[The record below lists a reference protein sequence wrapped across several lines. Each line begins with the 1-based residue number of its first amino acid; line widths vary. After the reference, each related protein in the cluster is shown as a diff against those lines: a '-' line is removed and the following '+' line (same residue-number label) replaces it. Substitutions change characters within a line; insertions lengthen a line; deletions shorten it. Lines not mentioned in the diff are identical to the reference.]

1 VPFEK
6 ITNFLVTLDDMSF
19 SHSLMNH
26 SQGFERMPE
35 VCDDG
40 YSSQFPETK

>member
-1 VPFEK
+1 MPFEK
-6 ITNFLVTLDDMSF
+6 IKNVLLTLGDTRF

-35 VCDDG
+35 VCHDG